1 MLWLDVTASRARYGR
16 WVEGTLPTFVP
27 FQRTTRART
36 RAQRDAAAAAEEG
49 AGGNCRAPKQADDGL
64 LIRMRRLRCASF
76 LDG

>member
-36 RAQRDAAAAAEEG
+36 RAQRDAAAAEEG
-49 AGGNCRAPKQADDGL
+49 GGNGGAPKHPDDGL
-64 LIRMRRLRCASF
+64 LIRMRRLRCA
-76 LDG
+76 